1 MSTLMRS
8 VWKVFLLMFIS
19 VFSKT
24 TEGRHV
30 SRPSFPIE
38 GHCLSWRV
46 SVEANNVLAWR
57 SVPIQCF
64 FYVEHYML
72 GGQYDQEVSTVVQQ
86 IYQYMAG
93 IVPGDDGK
101 DVWILDVD
109 DTCLS
114 NLCYYQGK
122 RYGVDPFDSVAFKN
136 WATRARCLAI
146 PAVLGLFERLVD
158 SGFKV
163 ILLTGRDDETL
174 GKPTIQNL
182 ENQGF
187 VGYERIILRKS
198 EYKSKGAVFF
208 KSEMRK
214 QLAAE
219 GYRIRGN
226 VGDQWSDLQGDFVG
240 DRTFKLPNAMYFVP

>member
-1 MSTLMRS
+1 MFALMRS
-8 VWKVFLLMFIS
+8 VWEVFVLMFIS

-24 TEGRHV
+24 EAKHT
-30 SRPSFPIE
+30 SRLSLPIE
-38 GHCLSWRV
+38 DHCLSWRV
-46 SVEANNVLAWR
+46 GVEANNVRAWR
-57 SVPIQCF
+57 SVPIQCL

-72 GGQYDQEVSTVVQQ
+72 GGQYDRDVSMVVQQ
-86 IYQYMAG
+86 IYQYMAD

-101 DVWILDVD
+101 DAWILDVD

-122 RYGVDPFDSVAFKN
+122 RYGVDPFDSIAFEK
-136 WATRARCLAI
+136 WAMKASCPAI
-146 PAVLGLFERLVD
+146 PAVLGLFERLID

-163 ILLTGRDDETL
+163 FLLSGRDEEKL
-174 GKPTIQNL
+174 GIPTIENL
-182 ENQGF
+182 ENQGI

-198 EYKSKGAVFF
+198 EYRGKGAVFF

-214 QLAAE
+214 QLVAE

-226 VGDQWSDLQGDFVG
+226 VGDQWSDLQGDSVG